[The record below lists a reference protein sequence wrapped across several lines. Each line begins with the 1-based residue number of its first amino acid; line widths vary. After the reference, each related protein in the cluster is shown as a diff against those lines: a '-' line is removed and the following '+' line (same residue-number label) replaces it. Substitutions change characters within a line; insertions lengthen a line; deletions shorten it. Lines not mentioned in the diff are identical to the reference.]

1 MTGRPSSC
9 EHLGRTI
16 TCGAFETDAAGDVGL
31 ETSRFMASLV
41 NLTDW
46 MREYL
51 VHEFGTVAFQLADT
65 LGDDSRL
72 EYAVYWYSAAFGAV
86 QRVINFEPDG
96 ELFLLH
102 SVLQS
107 THEQLTNR
115 LRRQLA
121 GEENPVSL
129 LGETYIM
136 TLSQQVNWT
145 CASNRICEPARVD

>member
-1 MTGRPSSC
+1 
-9 EHLGRTI
+9 
-16 TCGAFETDAAGDVGL
+16 
-31 ETSRFMASLV
+31 MASLV
-41 NLTDW
+41 NLTDR

-51 VHEFGTVAFQLADT
+51 VHEFGTVAFQLVDT
-65 LGDDSRL
+65 LGDGDDSRL

-129 LGETYIM
+129 LEEDHIV
-136 TLSQQVNWT
+136 TLSNLMTKLAGEVNELRDY
-145 CASNRICEPARVD
+145 SNTLESIARLGYSTTGNGFYLFATGKLDLRQ